1 MRITIDIDDKW
12 LLYAKYQAVQQEC
25 VIFLASN
32 IRLLDSK
39 SGSLFR
45 L

>member
-25 VIFLASN
+25 VIFSR
-32 IRLLDSK
+32 IKHSITRQ
-39 SGSLFR
+39 
-45 L
+45 